1 MERKKETK
9 FTKNHILYNSF
20 LASFASSSS
29 RLTPP
34 PLLVL
39 LPLLLLL
46 LLPLLLSLCLLLL
59 IPGKERFAD
68 LVLVGLTPVVHE
80 FTELVIV
87 ELVVPGKVKSLESSV
102 HLLHTQ
108 VPTKLLELLLQF
120 VKQNCIAPAP
130 RLSKCLLV
138 MFVFVCD
145 VFE

>member
-1 MERKKETK
+1 MEREKETK

-59 IPGKERFAD
+59 IPGKEQFAD
-68 LVLVGLTPVVHE
+68 LVGLTPVVHE